1 MKQYIYNSITLFD
14 LDMRKV
20 ILGLLVALCM
30 ISCGVSRKKIDRIQ
44 PGQTSEDVRRI
55 LGRPDYR
62 GFERERSE
70 WRYRVDDGMWLIFFE
85 NDRVVALDFVER
97 GQYGYPEGPSAGGV
111 GISVGTGFGG
121 FGIHLPLPKFGGKKA
136 SWFRELT
143 RQLDKGNPG
152 DYLGL
157 IDEATK
163 KHFFSAEEVAQLLG
177 YAQSLSAKVG
187 LLQRLVPRILNLNNL
202 DALYAALP
210 DEEARRELQKIITQE
225 LSQRRAHL
233 N

>member
-1 MKQYIYNSITLFD
+1 MK
-14 LDMRKV
+14 KV

-62 GFERERSE
+62 GFDRTRSE
-70 WRYRVDDGMWLIFFE
+70 WRYRVDDGMWLVFFE

-97 GQYGYPEGPSAGGV
+97 GRYGYPEGASGAGVSIGV
-111 GISVGTGFGG
+111 GTDFGG

-136 SWFRELT
+136 SWFRELS
-143 RQLDKGNPG
+143 RQLDKGHPS

-157 IDEATK
+157 IEEAAK
-163 KHFFSAEEVAQLLG
+163 KHFFSAEEVAHLLG

-187 LLQRLVPRILNLNNL
+187 LLQRLVPRMLNLDNL

-210 DEEARRELQKIITQE
+210 DEESRRELQKIITEE
-225 LSQRRAHL
+225 LSQRRSHL
-233 N
+233 R